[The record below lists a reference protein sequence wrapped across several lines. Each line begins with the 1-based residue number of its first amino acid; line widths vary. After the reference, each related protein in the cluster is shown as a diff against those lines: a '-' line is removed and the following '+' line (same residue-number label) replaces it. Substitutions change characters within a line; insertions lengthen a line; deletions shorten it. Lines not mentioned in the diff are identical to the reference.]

1 MLFESLVS
9 CTPLE
14 NTDPLL
20 PDPTIVNA
28 LDQAAAL
35 AADLNERKRE
45 SESRSKLVRLVCL
58 VAPLTIQITWQ
69 TRIGATRFRSPLVQP
84 HRTLIKEGSL
94 QLCRVVKRA
103 SHYVEAPASSP
114 SSTNPSAAPS
124 LVQIHSLQTDSRVQP
139 IIALLCSDILV
150 LTHDSGLPSG
160 PLDLFTVLRLS
171 GSAGRTLPASV
182 FGSDGMIRLIDSRA
196 VLYLRCGSNAE
207 AEAWA
212 AAINTQLSSIL

>member
-1 MLFESLVS
+1 M
-9 CTPLE
+9 
-14 NTDPLL
+14 
-20 PDPTIVNA
+20 
-28 LDQAAAL
+28 
-35 AADLNERKRE
+35 
-45 SESRSKLVRLVCL
+45 
-58 VAPLTIQITWQ
+58 QIAWQ

-84 HRTLIKEGSL
+84 HRTLIKEGTL

-150 LTHDSGLPSG
+150 LTHDSGLPTG

-171 GSAGRTLPASV
+171 GSGTAGGRTLPASV

-196 VLYLRCGSNAE
+196 VLYLRCGSNAS